1 MSGRVLLIGFGP
13 TAASALA
20 GLLAQVEVLGVVR
33 GALEPED
40 PVAALA
46 AARDVPL
53 HQARSRRDVEALVL
67 SLRPDATVISSYN
80 RLLGPA
86 VLEAC
91 PVFNVHY
98 APLPRYRG
106 NAPVNWA
113 LLNGEAETAI
123 TVHRVS
129 SGLDDG
135 PILFQ
140 EKVPIGPEDNATT
153 LFERLNAIQEREL
166 GPAVQRGLEGAPG
179 LPQDEAQ
186 ATYGC
191 PRNPEDGEIDWQRPA
206 ADIDR
211 LTRALAPP
219 FPGAFTHHQGTTLI
233 VHRVGA
239 AATTRRYV
247 GSIPGRVIDV
257 SVAGGWIDV
266 LTGGGVLRVHE
277 MSRTGEP
284 PRPAAEFVT
293 SRRARLGLSGH
304 DLLQRITD
312 FEKRLARLE
321 AKRTKSSGSSGI
333 DG

>member
-20 GLLAQVEVLGVVR
+20 GLLGRVELLGVVR

-40 PVAALA
+40 PVAALCA
-46 AARDVPL
+46 AHAVPL

-86 VLEAC
+86 VLETC

-123 TVHRVS
+123 TVHRVG

-140 EKVPIGPEDNATT
+140 EAVAIGPEDNATT
-153 LFERLNAIQEREL
+153 LFARLNAIQEREL
-166 GPAVQRGLEGAPG
+166 GAAVRRGLEGAPG
-179 LPQDEAQ
+179 QPQDETR

-191 PRNPEDGEIDWQRPA
+191 PRNPEDGEIDWRRPA

-211 LTRALAPP
+211 LTRALTPP
-219 FPGAFTHHQGTTLI
+219 FPGAFTHHQGTTLV
-233 VHRVGA
+233 VHRTG
-239 AATTRRYV
+239 ATTTGRRYV
-247 GSIPGRVIDV
+247 GTIPGRVIDV
-257 SVAGGWIDV
+257 SPAGGWIDV
-266 LTGGGVLRVHE
+266 LTGVGVLRVHE
-277 MSRTGEP
+277 MSRSGEP
-284 PRPAAEFVT
+284 PRPAAEIVT
-293 SRRARLGLSGH
+293 SRRARLGLRGH
-304 DLLQRITD
+304 DLLQRIAD
-312 FEKRLARLE
+312 LEKRLGRLE
-321 AKRTKSSGSSGI
+321 SRRTKSSGSSGI